1 MICIS
6 SAGRGIPTDKGG
18 SMKVQDFA
26 YQVSARTMELLENA
40 QHYKITETHLKEID
54 QLIQKSSAPHKDKK

>member
-1 MICIS
+1 
-6 SAGRGIPTDKGG
+6 
-18 SMKVQDFA
+18 MKVQDFA

-40 QHYKITETHLKEID
+40 QHYKITEIHRKEILATILKEID